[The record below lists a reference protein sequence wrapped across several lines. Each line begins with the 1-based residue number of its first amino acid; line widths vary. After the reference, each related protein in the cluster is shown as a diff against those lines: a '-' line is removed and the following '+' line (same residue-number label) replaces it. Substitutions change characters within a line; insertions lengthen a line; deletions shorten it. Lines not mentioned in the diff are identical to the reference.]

1 MRLIDEIITNSS
13 YLDAASIDMVD
24 CVGLSEE
31 ALTAISAE
39 VREELDNTRISYRD
53 IEDALTLRFF
63 IMPTLSGVDYK
74 FYKEL
79 RMD

>member
-31 ALTAISAE
+31 ALSTISGE
-39 VREELDNTRISYRD
+39 VKEELDSVRVTYRD